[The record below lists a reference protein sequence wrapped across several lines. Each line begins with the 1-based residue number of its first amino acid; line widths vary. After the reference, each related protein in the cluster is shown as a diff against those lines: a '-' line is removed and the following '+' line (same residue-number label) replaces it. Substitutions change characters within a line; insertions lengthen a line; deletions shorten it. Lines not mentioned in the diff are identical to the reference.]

1 MKKPILF
8 AIVAAMLSLNAHADW
23 DPVRD
28 ARDTAAAKAREESS
42 ARERAENDRK
52 VREATLKHQRA
63 YLGKDAIGKSDTEVS
78 RIYDQR
84 QADVLKQAAALDA
97 AVKVSERQ
105 PKPRNASAGME
116 QADAAMKAMYGK
128 SVNDIG
134 NMSENEREAFFRD
147 LEKKYPK

>member
-8 AIVAAMLSLNAHADW
+8 AIVAATLSLSAHADW

-28 ARDTAAAKAREESS
+28 AQDTAAAKARQERSV
-42 ARERAENDRK
+42 REKAENDKK
-52 VREATLKHQRA
+52 VREATQKHQRA
-63 YLGKDAIGKSDTEVS
+63 YLGKDAIGKSDAEVT

-84 QADVLKQAAALDA
+84 QSDVLKQTAAIEA
-97 AVKVSERQ
+97 AVKASERQ
-105 PKPRNASAGME
+105 PKQRNASAGME

-134 NMSENEREAFFRD
+134 NMSEKEREAFFRD